1 MKLRA
6 FRALRYVAASAG
18 PPSETSAPPYSDP
31 DPFDHASHRTSN
43 PYTVLELL
51 TTDPAVTTAGR
62 YATARATLERWSRTG
77 VLAEDDDAGLVVYEQ
92 RDGAMGHVQRGL
104 VGLVALADVDE
115 GRLLL
120 HEDVDG
126 ARARA
131 RANRLRHV
139 PVDLTPVVA
148 VHLGAPD
155 VVFETLESV
164 CAGRPDIDFT
174 DEQDVV
180 HRLWRITDQDL
191 IEALV
196 HGLADVT
203 AVLADGHH
211 RLAAASRLARDL
223 GDAPSGA
230 GHTLA
235 MVLDATHEGPR
246 LRAVH
251 RLVRWTREDLP
262 DRLAEMDGVS
272 VERWSGSASDL
283 AAELER
289 PGPRRF
295 GVVTTSGT
303 WLVELHN
310 GTGEPLLV
318 DLGIPDV
325 LRQLDMVVLR
335 EVLFPVMG
343 VVDDRAIAEVDAAVT
358 ALTAPAATDG
368 TVPPDALVLL
378 SPPTVQQV
386 LEVARSGLRMPAK
399 TTWFWPKPRAG
410 LVMRRLDTEVP
421 AERTSP

>member
-6 FRALRYVAASAG
+6 FRALRYEATAAG
-18 PPSETSAPPYSDP
+18 PASETSAPPYSDP
-31 DPFDHASHRTSN
+31 DPFDHATHRTSN

-62 YATARATLERWSRTG
+62 YATARATLDRWCRTG
-77 VLAEDDDAGLVVYEQ
+77 VLAEDDEPGLVVYEQ
-92 RDGAMGHVQRGL
+92 RDGEGHVQRGL
-104 VGLVALADVDE
+104 VGLIALEDVDE
-115 GRLLL
+115 GTLLL

-148 VHLGAPD
+148 VHLGAPP
-155 VVFETLESV
+155 VVHTTLQSV
-164 CAGRPDIDFT
+164 CASRPDIAFT
-174 DEQDVV
+174 DEQAVA
-180 HRLWRITDQDL
+180 HRLWRITDPDVVGT
-191 IEALV
+191 LV
-196 HGLADVT
+196 RGVADVT

-211 RLAAASRLARDL
+211 RLAAARRLARDP
-223 GDAPSGA
+223 DAPAGA

-235 MVLDATHEGPR
+235 MVLDAAHEGPR

-251 RLVRWTREDLP
+251 RLVRWTRDDLP

-272 VERWSGSASDL
+272 VQRWPGTPGGL

-303 WLVELHN
+303 WLVSLHN

-335 EVLFPVMG
+335 EVLFPVMD

-358 ALTAPAATDG
+358 ALSAPAAADG
-368 TVPPDALVLL
+368 TAPPDALVLL
-378 SPPTVQQV
+378 SPPTVGQV

-410 LVMRRLDTEVP
+410 LVMRRLDTTVP
-421 AERTSP
+421 TKPTSS